1 MYRHLSPTECAKRLY
16 PQAVHLLDSF
26 DRIET
31 GLRNWDSLGLIRV
44 GATVTLG
51 STVLP
56 GLARQFAQE
65 NPGIQLR
72 VTVANGGTL
81 TAALCENRLDLAL
94 LESTP
99 SMPDLHTE
107 EIGTDLLC
115 AVMAPNDPL
124 AAGESLTL
132 EQLSAAPLLVREQGS
147 TARAALQSALEARGL
162 PLSIAWESVST
173 EALLQAAAQGLGVA
187 VLPEARVRGAV
198 ASGACLHTAHPGE
211 ALRRHR
217 VACLAQ
223 EKVSLR
229 IHAAVPGT
237 LPPQPV
243 GTCRPVPDA
252 LQYSQ
257 GRRQYAAG
265 EGIVFMYELMQ
276 VAGNSY
282 YLQSPAKIGLYKLS
296 DTDVC
301 LFDSGNDKAA
311 GRKIRQ
317 LLDAN
322 GWHLR
327 AIYNTHS
334 HADHTGGN
342 QYLQNQTGCRIY
354 APGIECDFTC
364 HPVLEPA
371 FLYGGYPCKDLRH
384 KFLMAQE
391 SRAEPLTPEVLPQ
404 GFELINCRGI
414 SSRWWVSAPPTM
426 WSTWRTACPAR
437 RRWTST
443 RSACSTMWGPTWT
456 RWKGQN
462 DAGQMLCAVPRRTH
476 RGYCPPGQYNIDK
489 VQQNRRQDPGP
500 VRRAALL

>member
-1 MYRHLSPTECAKRLY
+1 MTIRHLRIFVAVYQAENATHAAEELHMTQPAVTRAIQELEQYYGARLFERMYRHLSPTECAKRLY

-72 VTVANGGTL
+72 VTVANGGML

-94 LESTP
+94 LESAP

-115 AVMAPNDPL
+115 AVMDPSDPL

-198 ASGACLHTAHPGE
+198 VSGLVCTRPIQGE

-217 VACLAQ
+217 VAAWHK
-223 EKVSLR
+223 EKYLSESMQRFLD
-229 IHAAVPGT
+229 
-237 LPPQPV
+237 L
-243 GTCRPVPDA
+243 CR
-252 LQYSQ
+252 
-257 GRRQYAAG
+257 R
-265 EGIVFMYELMQ
+265 
-276 VAGNSY
+276 
-282 YLQSPAKIGLYKLS
+282 
-296 DTDVC
+296 
-301 LFDSGNDKAA
+301 
-311 GRKIRQ
+311 
-317 LLDAN
+317 
-322 GWHLR
+322 
-327 AIYNTHS
+327 
-334 HADHTGGN
+334 
-342 QYLQNQTGCRIY
+342 
-354 APGIECDFTC
+354 
-364 HPVLEPA
+364 
-371 FLYGGYPCKDLRH
+371 
-384 KFLMAQE
+384 
-391 SRAEPLTPEVLPQ
+391 SR
-404 GFELINCRGI
+404 
-414 SSRWWVSAPPTM
+414 
-426 WSTWRTACPAR
+426 
-437 RRWTST
+437 
-443 RSACSTMWGPTWT
+443 
-456 RWKGQN
+456 
-462 DAGQMLCAVPRRTH
+462 
-476 RGYCPPGQYNIDK
+476 
-489 VQQNRRQDPGP
+489 
-500 VRRAALL
+500 